1 MKIAIGYHLQSG
13 PWGGGN
19 QFARSLIRA
28 LEARGD
34 SVRYDLE
41 DGDLDIILL
50 TDPRWRSPNVSFGA
64 GAILRYLS
72 RRNPRALV
80 VHRINECDERK
91 GTHNMNR
98 LLRWANYAVDYTV
111 FIASWLEDLDVWQRS
126 SPHDVILNG
135 ADATIFRQSLNTHWD
150 GQQRL
155 KLVTHHWG
163 GNHMKG
169 FDVFTRLDRLLAEPT
184 WRDRIEFTY
193 IGNLPAG
200 YRFQYANY
208 LSPLNGEQLA
218 RELAKHHV
226 YITASVNEPAGMHHI
241 EGALSGLPVLY
252 RNSGALPEYC
262 SGFGIE
268 FVGDDFIPALES
280 MFGRYAELKRVMP
293 AYPHSSDRMCAG
305 YLALF
310 DSMLAQRQQ
319 LLSVRRLWRAPLA
332 AMRNMVLM

>member
-19 QFARSLIRA
+19 QFARSLAGA

-34 SVRYDLE
+34 SVRYDLN
-41 DGDLDIILL
+41 DSDLDVILL
-50 TDPRWRSPNVSFGA
+50 TDPRWRSPSVSFGA
-64 GAILRYLS
+64 GAILRYLA
-72 RRNPRALV
+72 RRNPNALV

-98 LLRWANYAVDYTV
+98 MLRWANYAVDHTV
-111 FIASWLEDLDVWQRS
+111 FIASWLKDLDVWQRRT
-126 SPHDVILNG
+126 PHSVILNG
-135 ADATIFRQSLNTHWD
+135 ADATIFRKSLNVPWD
-150 GQQRL
+150 GRQRL

-169 FDVFTRLDRLLAEPT
+169 FDVYARLDRLLAESA

-200 YRFQYANY
+200 HRFQYANY
-208 LSPLNGEQLA
+208 LTPLNGEQLA
-218 RELAKHHV
+218 RELSAHHV
-226 YITASVNEPAGMHHI
+226 YITASANEPAGMHHI

-252 RNSGALPEYC
+252 RDSGALPEYC
-262 SGFGIE
+262 RGFGIE
-268 FVGDDFIPALES
+268 FSGDNFVPALGA
-280 MFGRYAELKRVMP
+280 MFGAYTDLKQAMP
-293 AYPHSSDRMCAG
+293 AYPHTSARMCSG

-310 DSMLAQRQQ
+310 DSMLADRQR
-319 LLSVRRLWRAPLA
+319 LLSRRRMWRAPLA